1 MVNKKM
7 FNNEDELENSK
18 TAQEKFDIDIKYIQN
33 SIMTQQPN
41 GNYMKFSTILNAVTV
56 MNVTRESYINYWSNK
71 YKNEPEYQS
80 AIIEECNNKLATGLL
95 PLDGMIHK
103 IKTSKDY
110 TKEKVKA
117 LAYLRGEEQ

>member
-1 MVNKKM
+1 M
-7 FNNEDELENSK
+7 FNNEDELENGK
-18 TAQEKFDIDIKYIQN
+18 TAQEKFDIDKKYIQN

-56 MNVTRESYINYWSNK
+56 MNETRENYINYWSNK

-95 PLDGMIHK
+95 PLDEMIHK
-103 IKTSKDY
+103 IQVSKDY
-110 TKEKVKA
+110 KKEKIKA
-117 LAYLRGEEQ
+117 LAYLRGEEQQ

>member
-1 MVNKKM
+1 M
-7 FNNEDELENSK
+7 FNNDDELENGK
-18 TAQEKFDIDIKYIQN
+18 TIQEKFDIDIKYIQN
-33 SIMTQQPN
+33 SIITQQPN
-41 GNYMKFSTILNAVTV
+41 GNYRKFSTILNAVTV
-56 MNVTRESYINYWSNK
+56 MNETRENYINYWSNK

-95 PLDGMIHK
+95 PLDEMIQK

>member
-1 MVNKKM
+1 M
-7 FNNEDELENSK
+7 FNNEDELENGK
-18 TAQEKFDIDIKYIQN
+18 TVQEKFDIDIKYIQN

-56 MNVTRESYINYWSNK
+56 MNETRESYINYWSNK

-95 PLDGMIHK
+95 PLDDMIHK